1 MNAAGAVWFVVGFAF
16 GVAVVSAAVV
26 AVASGV
32 WMNKRG

>member
-1 MNAAGAVWFVVGFAF
+1 MNAAGVVWFVVGFAF

-26 AVASGV
+26 AVVSGV